1 MKKLKTFRVVTQ
13 VNEDFK
19 QQLMEYCEKEDVT
32 ISELIRRLLKE
43 ELSRGSTR
51 NLGGKDDGTR
61 K

>member
-1 MKKLKTFRVVTQ
+1 MKKLKTSRIAFQ
-13 VNEDFK
+13 VNEEFK

-51 NLGGKDDGTR
+51 NLGGKDDGTSR
-61 K
+61 